1 MIQAV
6 RASPKA
12 ARRRQQIGAEGRGR
26 RRFAP
31 SEPALSGAPMA
42 SGAGDKGGTLLSLA
56 ISGMINLV
64 ATLIRRGIEH
74 AR

>member
-1 MIQAV
+1 MMRAV

-12 ARRRQQIGAEGRGR
+12 ARRRQQIGAEGRGW

-42 SGAGDKGGTLLSLA
+42 SGAGDEGRQASLSDLFGYDKPHR
-56 ISGMINLV
+56 ISEP
-64 ATLIRRGIEH
+64 RGIEH